1 MAESNIV
8 TPSQTPPIPASTP
21 PKEVL
26 KKVTLGKK
34 KRKLSPAIIVVALV
48 ALGFGFW
55 YFFLRTP
62 AAPPLIIRYAAV
74 DTGNITR
81 SVTATG
87 TLQATTTV
95 QVGSQVSGLVK
106 KIYVDFNSKV
116 KAGQLLAVLDTAP
129 YVASVT
135 QAIAT
140 VSKAKSDL
148 MLAVANEARESQLLA
163 QHLVSQSDYDASI
176 NALKD
181 ARATLSV
188 DSAQYAQARVN
199 LGYCYIHSPVSG
211 VVQARDVDSGQTV
224 AAGLN
229 VTVLYVIA
237 QDLTK
242 MQVAA
247 AVDEADI
254 GQVAID
260 EPVKFTVEAY
270 PGQEFDGVVWQVRI
284 NPVTTSNVVTY
295 TVIIN
300 TPNPDGHLLPGMTA
314 TVNIINASRTN
325 VMRIP
330 VSATRFIP
338 PDQLLAQL
346 PQTVRDS
353 VRTHRGLG
361 THHAAGDSSHHG
373 GMGGGTSSGTGTG
386 PGQVEPSSATVYV
399 QTTTSKGPGIQ
410 AVHVVTGLSDANYA
424 EILHSNPPLHVGD
437 SVIVAAFSMS
447 PTTSTSSSPLST
459 PRPPGGGGGS
469 RGGGR

>member
-8 TPSQTPPIPASTP
+8 KPSQTLSTPASTP
-21 PKEVL
+21 PKEAL

-34 KRKLSPAIIVVALV
+34 KRKVSPAIIVVALV

-62 AAPPLIIRYAAV
+62 ATPPLIIRYAAV

-95 QVGSQVSGLVK
+95 SVGSQVSGLVK

-135 QAIAT
+135 QAVAT

-148 MLAVANEARESQLLA
+148 MLAVANEARERELLA

-199 LGYCYIHSPVSG
+199 LGYCYIHSPVAG

-254 GQVAID
+254 GQVAVD

-300 TPNPDGHLLPGMTA
+300 TPNPDGKLLPGMTA

-325 VMRIP
+325 VMRVP
-330 VSATRFIP
+330 VSAIRFTP

-346 PQTVRDS
+346 PPTVRDS
-353 VRTHRGLG
+353 VRTHRGM
-361 THHAAGDSSHHG
+361 HHAPGDSSHHG
-373 GMGGGTSSGTGTG
+373 GVGGGTSSGTGTG
-386 PGQVEPSSATVYV
+386 PGEVEPSSATVYV
-399 QTTTSKGPGIQ
+399 QTKTKDGTGIQ
-410 AVHVVTGLSDANYA
+410 PVHVVTGLADANYA

-437 SVIVAAFSMS
+437 SVIVAAFSMT
-447 PTTSTSSSPLST
+447 PTTSSSSSPLSQ
-459 PRPPGGGGGS
+459 PRPGGGGGG
-469 RGGGR
+469 RGPGR